1 MQTFK
6 SVLVQARKVN
16 SIYIYIKRI
25 ILIYFYNAGYK
36 KKPHPKQ
43 QQQTPNQ
50 TNQSTNQN
58 PKAGFQEFSLCIY
71 LCDLGNYIVTPKWR
85 HGKGSTSNLVIP

>member
-1 MQTFK
+1 MFEC
-6 SVLVQARKVN
+6 VPVQKIKLN
-16 SIYIYIKRI
+16 SIKTT

-36 KKPHPKQ
+36 KN
-43 QQQTPNQ
+43 T
-50 TNQSTNQN
+50 
-58 PKAGFQEFSLCIY
+58 GFQEFSLCIY